1 MTKDK
6 AINFLYKD
14 WLDYKKYYKEKQD
27 FNMKETFIE
36 YLEREIP
43 EYLGNKRG
51 TNEQREA
58 ININYNYCC
67 SCWTMAAIPGPQT
80 KKT

>member
-1 MTKDK
+1 MTKAK

-43 EYLGNKRG
+43 EYLTIQQQEGDK
-51 TNEQREA
+51 
-58 ININYNYCC
+58 
-67 SCWTMAAIPGPQT
+67 WAARR
-80 KKT
+80 KN

>member
-1 MTKDK
+1 MTKAK

-43 EYLGNKRG
+43 EYLKIQQQEGI
-51 TNEQREA
+51 NEQREEK
-58 ININYNYCC
+58 I
-67 SCWTMAAIPGPQT
+67 
-80 KKT
+80 KTI

>member
-1 MTKDK
+1 MTKAK

-36 YLEREIP
+36 YLERELP
-43 EYLGNKRG
+43 ENIENKGN
-51 TNEQREA
+51 ND
-58 ININYNYCC
+58 Y
-67 SCWTMAAIPGPQT
+67 
-80 KKT
+80 